1 MAKSYDE
8 MTDEEFLALDGPLP
22 EEKEKEEETPETPS
36 AEEEETPSPESSDK
50 GQDESEAEEE
60 DTDESEEE
68 SDGNQEPNQ
77 GNADPHAGDGKPT
90 SDDTSEGKVQT
101 PAQEKKPED
110 KPAAKADAPA
120 DGSVNT
126 KEALEFYKI
135 ITTPFKADGKDFTVR
150 SAEDAV
156 RLIQQGVN
164 YSRRMHEL
172 KPMRQIHRMLE
183 DHGLADTNKLSFLID
198 IQKGNVDAIKK
209 LIKDKGI
216 DYLDLDTDSENQY
229 QTRSYAGNTAD
240 NTFRDVLDEAVKDPD
255 GQVILDNIHQT
266 WDQQSKEQLR
276 TDPSILGNLM
286 QQRRDG
292 YYDKILEELQYQR
305 TMGYLLDVPFL
316 AAYDQVGLAMKNAG
330 LFDAPKPEQT
340 TSMGELRAQAP
351 TTPQS
356 GQPVASGVRKER
368 GNEEPTP
375 NPHLS
380 SKPPATPGTGSRKT
394 VTDYGNLSDEEMR
407 KLPPPI

>member
-8 MTDEEFLALDGPLP
+8 MTDEEFLALDGPIP
-22 EEKEKEEETPETPS
+22 DEKEEEQ
-36 AEEEETPSPESSDK
+36 EEETTST
-50 GQDESEAEEE
+50 SEEETTAPVEEGTSEEE
-60 DTDESEEE
+60 DEGTPDEEE
-68 SDGNQEPNQ
+68 SAGSEETPESTIDPL
-77 GNADPHAGDGKPT
+77 ADSESE
-90 SDDTSEGKVQT
+90 SDDPSEGEVETK
-101 PAQEKKPED
+101 AEEKKPES
-110 KPAAKADAPA
+110 KPAAKTDAPA
-120 DGSVNT
+120 NESLSVEET
-126 KEALEFYKI
+126 KQAVDFYKI
-135 ITTPFKADGKDFTVR
+135 VTTPFKADGKDFTVR

-172 KPMRQIHRMLE
+172 KPMKTIHRMLS
-183 DHGLADTNKLSFLID
+183 DHGLADENKLSHLID
-198 IQKGNVDAIKK
+198 ISKGNVDAIRK

-229 QTRSYAGNTAD
+229 QTRSYAGNTKD
-240 NTFRDVLDEAVKDPD
+240 QTFRDVLDEAVQDPD
-255 GQVILDNIHQT
+255 GQVILNTIHQS
-266 WDQQSKEQLR
+266 WDNESKEQLR
-276 TDPSILGNLM
+276 ANPSILGNLIG
-286 QQRRDG
+286 QRKNG
-292 YYDKILEELQYQR
+292 YYEKILEELQYQR

-330 LFDAPKPEQT
+330 VFDAPKPEQSS
-340 TSMGELRAQAP
+340 SMGELGTQNP

-368 GNEEPTP
+368 GNEEPAP

-380 SKPPATPGTGSRKT
+380 SKPPATPGNNSRKT